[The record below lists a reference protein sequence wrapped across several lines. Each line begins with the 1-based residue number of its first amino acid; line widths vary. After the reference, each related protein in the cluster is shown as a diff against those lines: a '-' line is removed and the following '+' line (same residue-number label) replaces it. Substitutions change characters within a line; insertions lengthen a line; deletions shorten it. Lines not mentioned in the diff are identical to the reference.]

1 MSGQSYDNEKIND
14 LRRAAQLKMAKDRV
28 QSNKMIFMF
37 KRPKPRIIQEY
48 GDDDN
53 HSRINII
60 C

>member
-1 MSGQSYDNEKIND
+1 MSVQSYDNEKISD

-37 KRPKPRIIQEY
+37 KRPKPRIIQY
-48 GDDDN
+48 DMDDE
-53 HSRINII
+53 HHPKINIK